1 MTEREENILKA
12 ILEIEPTGAAIEDI
26 VEKTGITKLKALYI
40 LLLLEIKDKVIKG
53 YIHGDGFILEVYHLT
68 KKEYQNQIQ
77 VHLWDFFSSGLHE
90 QKV

>member
-26 VEKTGITKLKALYI
+26 VEKTGITKSKALFI
-40 LLLLEIKDKVIKG
+40 ISLLEIKGKVAIG
-53 YIHGDGFILEVYHLT
+53 YIPGDGFILEVYHLT
-68 KKEYQNQIQ
+68 REEYQNQIQ

-90 QKV
+90 QEV